1 MKQKMLFIDRDG
13 TLIWEPPDN
22 FQIDSFEKYRLLPG
36 MLTNLAR
43 IVNELDY
50 QLAMVT
56 NQDGLGMAH
65 FPEENFWPVQNEL
78 IQTLENEGIRFR
90 SIHIDKSYPEDNLPT
105 RKPGT
110 GMLTEYLGGDY
121 DLANSFVIGDRITD
135 VRLAQNLGAKSILIK
150 NYDSPEGWEDKI
162 TRVVSG
168 WDEIYAFLKT
178 LQ

>member
-1 MKQKMLFIDRDG
+1 MKRKMLFIDRDG

-22 FQIDSFEKYRLLPG
+22 FQIDSFEKYRLLPDVV
-36 MLTNLAR
+36 TNLGR
-43 IVNELDY
+43 IVRELDY

-65 FPEENFWPVQNEL
+65 FPEESFWPVQNQL

-162 TRVVSG
+162 TRVVNG